1 MNPAK
6 SVREYRADE
15 LAALVPLPVANANKY
30 TRGTLTAVVG
40 SERYPGAA
48 CLAAAAS
55 QRAGAGY
62 TEVVTHPAAVDLVRA
77 WRPSLVVL
85 PRAALSEALAPAR
98 EGRPRAYL
106 VGCGFDV
113 RDEESKPLVR
123 AVLEQAQA
131 PVVVDGSGLDALVC
145 EEGRLLLRRRFE
157 EGLPTVVTPHAG
169 EATRLARPLGLPS
182 DDPCALAQSLSL
194 ALGVVALVKGP
205 VTYAS
210 DGDEI
215 VRMAHGTPALAKA
228 GTGDVLAGL
237 VGALLAQGANA
248 LDAAVLGAELHARAG
263 RVAAA
268 RLTDVAVIAE
278 DVLEAVPRAIAEL
291 LREA

>member
-1 MNPAK
+1 M
-6 SVREYRADE
+6 
-15 LAALVPLPVANANKY
+15 
-30 TRGTLTAVVG
+30 
-40 SERYPGAA
+40 
-48 CLAAAAS
+48 
-55 QRAGAGY
+55 
-62 TEVVTHPAAVDLVRA
+62 
-77 WRPSLVVL
+77 
-85 PRAALSEALAPAR
+85 
-98 EGRPRAYL
+98 
-106 VGCGFDV
+106 
-113 RDEESKPLVR
+113 
-123 AVLEQAQA
+123 
-131 PVVVDGSGLDALVC
+131 
-145 EEGRLLLRRRFE
+145 
-157 EGLPTVVTPHAG
+157 
-169 EATRLARPLGLPS
+169 
-182 DDPCALAQSLSL
+182 
-194 ALGVVALVKGP
+194 KGP

>member
-15 LAALVPLPVANANKY
+15 LAALVPLPAADANKY
-30 TRGTLTAVVG
+30 TRGTLIAVVG

-113 RDEESKPLVR
+113 RDE
-123 AVLEQAQA
+123 
-131 PVVVDGSGLDALVC
+131 
-145 EEGRLLLRRRFE
+145 
-157 EGLPTVVTPHAG
+157 
-169 EATRLARPLGLPS
+169 
-182 DDPCALAQSLSL
+182 
-194 ALGVVALVKGP
+194 
-205 VTYAS
+205 
-210 DGDEI
+210 
-215 VRMAHGTPALAKA
+215 
-228 GTGDVLAGL
+228 
-237 VGALLAQGANA
+237 
-248 LDAAVLGAELHARAG
+248 
-263 RVAAA
+263 
-268 RLTDVAVIAE
+268 
-278 DVLEAVPRAIAEL
+278 
-291 LREA
+291 